1 MEFGLTGKVAAVA
14 AASRGLGRAVAEALA
29 REGCDVAICA
39 RNRDRLERTAGEIA
53 QATGRNVLPVAVDL
67 TTAEGP
73 AAFVEATVAHFGKLH
88 ILFSNAG
95 GPVPGRF
102 DEISEEDWLNGVNL
116 TLLSAIRLTRA
127 ALPHIRREG
136 WGRLVYLTSVS
147 VKQPIDTLVT
157 SNVLRPGVVGLA
169 KSLANQLAPEGI
181 TVNVICPGYFRTE
194 RVEELAQD
202 LAKRRGVGV
211 EQVVAEWE
219 AGIPAKR
226 LGDPTELGDFV
237 AFLASERAAYLT
249 GATIQ
254 IDGGYVR
261 ALM

>member
-1 MEFGLTGKVAAVA
+1 MELGLTGKVAAVA

-29 REGCDVAICA
+29 REGANVAICA
-39 RNRDRLERTAGEIA
+39 RNRERVEKAAEEIA
-53 QATGRNVLPVAVDL
+53 RATGREVLPVVADVA
-67 TTAEGP
+67 TPEGP
-73 AAFVEATVAHFGKLH
+73 AAFVEATVAQFGRLH

-95 GPVPGRF
+95 GPAPGRF
-102 DEISEEDWLNGVNL
+102 DEISEEDWLKGVDL

-127 ALPHIRREG
+127 ALPHIRRQG
-136 WGRLVYLTSVS
+136 WGRLIYLTSVS
-147 VKQPIDTLVT
+147 VKQPIDTLVA

-169 KSLANQLAPEGI
+169 KSLATQLAAEGI
-181 TVNVICPGYFRTE
+181 TVNVVCPGYFRTE

-202 LAKRRGVGV
+202 LAKRRGISPEEVI
-211 EQVVAEWE
+211 AEWE
-219 AGIPAKR
+219 AGIPARR
-226 LGDPTELGDFV
+226 LGNPAELGDFV

-254 IDGGYVR
+254 VDGGYVR

>member
-1 MEFGLTGKVAAVA
+1 MNLGLEGKVAAVA

-39 RNRDRLERTAGEIA
+39 RDRERLERTAAEIA
-53 QATGRNVLPVAVDL
+53 AASGRKVLPVVVDL
-67 TTAEGP
+67 ATAEGP
-73 AAFVEATVAHFGKLH
+73 ASFVEATVAEFGKLH

-95 GPVPGRF
+95 GPPPGRF
-102 DEISEEDWLNGVNL
+102 DEISESDWLKGVDL

-127 ALPHIRREG
+127 ALPHIRKEG
-136 WGRLVYLTSVS
+136 WGRLIYLASVS

-169 KSLANQLAPEGI
+169 KSLATQLAPEGI
-181 TVNVICPGYFRTE
+181 TVNVVCPGYFRTE
-194 RVEELAQD
+194 RVEELARD
-202 LAKRRGVGV
+202 LAKRRGIEP

-219 AGIPAKR
+219 AGVPAGR
-226 LGDPTELGDFV
+226 LGDPAELGDFV
-237 AFLASERAAYLT
+237 AFLASERASYLT

-261 ALM
+261 GLM